1 MTALGLL
8 NVLQRGRSRQARLL
22 PASCGITGVSSKA
35 GPGSSKVTE
44 GMLMVS
50 SSPHGPSMLRCQLRA
65 PKAHVPGAKAP
76 NRAVSS
82 FMASSSWVVTKLS
95 PGSRGGNTDIN
106 HPSAEECHCH
116 IAKKKKKKNWQE
128 LVVLTWSSLENTIIQ
143 ICHFFTILNVFCF
156 TQYISTYLHFIHN

>member
-116 IAKKKKKKNWQE
+116 IAKKKKKKLAGTGCVDMVIFGKHNHPN
-128 LVVLTWSSLENTIIQ
+128 LSFFHYLECFLFHTI
-143 ICHFFTILNVFCF
+143 H
-156 TQYISTYLHFIHN
+156 QYIFTFYS